1 MASININM
9 SYSST
14 WIWIN
19 YVGDLAVGLDWII
32 RNWFY
37 LLISKCDEITKII
50 IFGFMIEIYKIQKL

>member
-1 MASININM
+1 M
-9 SYSST
+9 
-14 WIWIN
+14 
-19 YVGDLAVGLDWII
+19 GDLAVGLDWII